1 MNISDDPS
9 PNADV
14 DDVTTQKD
22 DANPICSDLTPSM
35 IVLLKDN
42 AAFLA
47 TEYKKLERETNQSH
61 GDLSSE
67 NTTKV
72 SLEVLRLK
80 NQERSKSIINKF
92 QDMNLED
99 QKDESLLSL
108 VNEIKD
114 LEIQVQERK
123 KWAEEKAV
131 QVAKRLCDERNELK
145 KLKMLKDNE
154 QMRKQEKSTL
164 DIDHPTMKSLSD
176 VEMTSRKV
184 SEKVD
189 EAVMVIARLESENM
203 EMKAEIEAL
212 KLSACESITKRLEA
226 SRREKKHNKT
236 ILASEKQKA
245 KLHQDIASEKQKLMD
260 LEQEILQVEAARK
273 ATEAKWRVEHESKKN
288 TIERVKQERRLKK
301 QSELNNKRKQKSLQ
315 QKIDLD
321 LKRDKDDMQR
331 LEEELARV
339 KSWVDPDLSGS
350 GFEYETIGKLV
361 HEDDD
366 NDDDGHECVMCEENE
381 TCVVFLPCGH
391 EIVCVDCSEKL
402 KKDECPICGI
412 GIEERIRFGS
422 EPDPDPIRCPTRA
435 ISGKAKAISGDAS
448 LQYSGD
454 CSSSRTTVLSRVP
467 LLCPSSAIFDERKAL
482 LRLEEVSSS
491 VCLQSHR
498 DHCYLEVVFITIF
511 VPLFYVSIEL
521 VFSRY
526 VTLYKIQPKVKNSF
540 LDNLFSL
547 SLIRR
552 LNLLIRDCRLRP
564 GSGATPKI
572 GDTYWFWVIRHNV
585 NQETK
590 FRTAMFI
597 FMSNT
602 SNTNTKQIKLEVDQ
616 F

>member
-203 EMKAEIEAL
+203 EMKAEIEAS
-212 KLSACESITKRLEA
+212 KLSASESITQKLEA

-273 ATEAKWRVEHESKKN
+273 ATEAKWREEHESKKN
-288 TIERVKQERRLKK
+288 AIERVKQERRLKK

-350 GFEYETIGKLV
+350 GFEDETIGKLV

-381 TCVVFLPCGH
+381 TCVVFLPCAH

-412 GIEERIRFGS
+412 GIEERIRVFG
-422 EPDPDPIRCPTRA
+422 
-435 ISGKAKAISGDAS
+435 GS
-448 LQYSGD
+448 LD
-454 CSSSRTTVLSRVP
+454 C
-467 LLCPSSAIFDERKAL
+467 
-482 LRLEEVSSS
+482 
-491 VCLQSHR
+491 
-498 DHCYLEVVFITIF
+498 
-511 VPLFYVSIEL
+511 
-521 VFSRY
+521 
-526 VTLYKIQPKVKNSF
+526 
-540 LDNLFSL
+540 
-547 SLIRR
+547 
-552 LNLLIRDCRLRP
+552 
-564 GSGATPKI
+564 
-572 GDTYWFWVIRHNV
+572 
-585 NQETK
+585 
-590 FRTAMFI
+590 
-597 FMSNT
+597 
-602 SNTNTKQIKLEVDQ
+602 
-616 F
+616 